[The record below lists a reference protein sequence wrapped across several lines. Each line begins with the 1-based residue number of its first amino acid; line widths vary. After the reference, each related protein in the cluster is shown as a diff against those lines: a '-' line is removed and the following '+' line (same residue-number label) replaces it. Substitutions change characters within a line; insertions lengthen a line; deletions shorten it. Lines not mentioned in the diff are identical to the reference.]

1 LAFEY
6 DEDAAIESFWHKKNF
21 IGINADEMHTE
32 LSSYRR
38 GEQAERPVIY
48 VAHCLG
54 GLVIQSVRIRL
65 TRLIKCVG

>member
-38 GEQAERPVIY
+38 GEQVSILST
-48 VAHCLG
+48 VMSL
-54 GLVIQSVRIRL
+54 L
-65 TRLIKCVG
+65 